1 MIAEL
6 EAYLKKQQFEHAQS
20 FIPTLKNLFYDQ
32 AEIFHMIEQLE
43 LEIEAKSHASLQTLQ
58 RVKLLLVA

>member
-6 EAYLKKQQFEHAQS
+6 EAYLREQQFEHAQS

-32 AEIFHMIEQLE
+32 AEIFHMIVQLE
-43 LEIEAKSHASLQTLQ
+43 QEIEAKNQTSLQTLE

>member
-6 EAYLKKQQFEHAQS
+6 EAYLKKQQFEQAQS

-32 AEIFHMIEQLE
+32 SEIFHVIEQLE
-43 LEIEAKSHASLQTLQ
+43 LEIEAKNQTSLQTLQ